1 MRHGPSY
8 CLETNRVVYSKSDVV
23 RKIIFA
29 RFSQDTIAQPPLLII
44 LVSLHYLQDI
54 SSLQYFIFLEILA
67 KNKIF
72 FVNSKR
78 QQMVSVQNNNKIVF
92 ESLQLCNSKKK
103 TCSFNFYFFPY
114 IYIYIYI
121 YIARH
126 VTCSQPNNQNVC

>member
-1 MRHGPSY
+1 MRRGPSH
-8 CLETNRVVYSKSDVV
+8 CLETNRAVYGISNVV
-23 RKIIFA
+23 RQIV
-29 RFSQDTIAQPPLLII
+29 STCCPQDTTAQLPLLII
-44 LVSLHYLQDI
+44 VASLHCLQDI

-103 TCSFNFYFFPY
+103 RVPSTFISFHIYIYTY
-114 IYIYIYI
+114 IYIYSQ
-121 YIARH
+121 
-126 VTCSQPNNQNVC
+126 TCNLFLAK